1 MLDIYGIYRLWVER
15 ILNYVNSRH
24 QSQYHSTINFKES
37 CVTDED
43 FVPGCNVC
51 ENGQEILMV
60 NTENFE
66 LIAEQNNAADDTWG
80 MSEMYVYIWN
90 KLDQQEFKHMWGSK
104 T

>member
-1 MLDIYGIYRLWVER
+1 
-15 ILNYVNSRH
+15 
-24 QSQYHSTINFKES
+24 
-37 CVTDED
+37 
-43 FVPGCNVC
+43 
-51 ENGQEILMV
+51 MV

-90 KLDQQEFKHMWGSK
+90 KLDQQEFKHMWGSR